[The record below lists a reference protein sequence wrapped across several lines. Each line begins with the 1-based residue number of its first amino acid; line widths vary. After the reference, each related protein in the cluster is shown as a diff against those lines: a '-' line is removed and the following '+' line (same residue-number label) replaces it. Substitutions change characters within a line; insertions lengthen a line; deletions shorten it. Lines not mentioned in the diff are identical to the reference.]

1 MESVKILVFF
11 FLNDAF
17 VSFFPFWLLPFLRSH

>member
-11 FLNDAF
+11 LNVAF

>member
-1 MESVKILVFF
+1 MESVKILVF

-17 VSFFPFWLLPFLRSH
+17 VSFFPFWFLPFLRSR